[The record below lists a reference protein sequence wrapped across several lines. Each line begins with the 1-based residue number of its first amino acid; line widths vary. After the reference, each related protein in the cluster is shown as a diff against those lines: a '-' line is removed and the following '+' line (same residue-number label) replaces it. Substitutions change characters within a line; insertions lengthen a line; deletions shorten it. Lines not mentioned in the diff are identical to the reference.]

1 MFRKILIFSTI
12 LILLAC
18 LANGS
23 DKYKKY
29 EISSNDDYL
38 IKVSFSDGQ
47 TILTL
52 YGEKEN
58 ETLVFDRDDV
68 AFKDDTVFVKGT
80 AVLCSQG
87 FFSPDGL
94 LTIKEIS
101 KVKMETDQ
109 SGKIEIFLTKKS
121 EKASAFVRSR
131 SKNKFGLNQNVKV
144 DSEEFI
150 RGSAVSFWS
159 NINIEGEVN
168 GHVIAFFG
176 DIDISDR
183 AIIRGNVLAVNG
195 NVNHA
200 KNSTVYGEIRAT
212 NIKDK
217 RRYTKTWRVNLNFR
231 NLTSICKF
239 NYNRIDG
246 AAPYFGYKYI
256 NSDSTLPE
264 ISAVAG
270 YAFASKRWLY
280 EVGLKQFLFKNK
292 SLQIG
297 GSFYKKLASHDDWI
311 ISEKEN
317 TLFALLA
324 TEDYKDYYEAEGG
337 YIYSKYKF
345 PFEIDF
351 EVGYQIEK
359 HRWLDAHK
367 NLWSLAGGSKRF
379 SENFSTVSQP
389 IYFASTNQI
398 MNDMDFKSLIF
409 KLNYNAI
416 GNEYYPINS
425 FLSFRADFEITPYNW
440 RNKLDYTMNR
450 LSAEVTRYQN
460 INKNSGLIFRMAY
473 GRIGY
478 KCETTLSYYH
488 LPMHKLFFLGGLGS
502 LRGYDHKEY
511 YGSEFWM
518 GSFDYRIKFP
528 AASWDSWLFYD
539 VGQIGYSD
547 KESTTEVKNSVG
559 IGLSFTDIIRLN
571 VAKRLDRSKDTMK
584 LYVRMKHQF

>member
-1 MFRKILIFSTI
+1 MLQKILIFSTI

-18 LANGS
+18 QVNGY

-29 EISSNDDYL
+29 EISSNENYL

-68 AFKDDTVFVKGT
+68 AFKDDTVFVKEIP
-80 AVLCSQG
+80 VLCSQG

-94 LTIKEIS
+94 LTTKEIS

-131 SKNKFGLNQNVKV
+131 SKNKFGLNQNITV

-150 RGSAVSFWS
+150 RGSAISFWS
-159 NINIEGEVN
+159 NITIEGEVN

-231 NLTSICKF
+231 NLTSLAAF
-239 NYNRIDG
+239 RYNRIDG
-246 AAPYFGYKYI
+246 AAPYLGYRYI

-264 ISAVAG
+264 LSVLAG
-270 YAFASKRWLY
+270 YGFASKRWRY
-280 EVGLKQFLFKNK
+280 NIGLKQYLLKNK

-311 ISEKEN
+311 ISENEN
-317 TLFALLA
+317 TLFALFA

-337 YIYSKYKF
+337 YVFAKYKF
-345 PFEIDF
+345 PYNIDF
-351 EVGYQIEK
+351 EFGYQIENHK
-359 HRWLDAHK
+359 WLDAHK

-379 SENFSTVSQP
+379 RDNFSTVTHFG
-389 IYFASTNQI
+389 YFFNTGYFIN
-398 MNDMDFKSLIF
+398 NMDFKSLIF
-409 KLNYNAI
+409 KLAYNMN
-416 GNEYYPINS
+416 GKEQFPINS
-425 FLSFRADFEITPYNW
+425 FFSFRTDLEITPFNGLRYY
-440 RNKLDYTMNR
+440 DYTLYR
-450 LSAEVTRYQN
+450 ITAQATRYQT
-460 INKNSGLIFRMAY
+460 INRKSGLIIRLAY
-473 GRIGY
+473 GTVGDN
-478 KCETTLSYYH
+478 KTLPSPWDIPIY
-488 LPMHKLFFLGGLGS
+488 KLFYLGGLGT
-502 LRGYDHKEY
+502 LRGYDHKEF
-511 YGSEFWM
+511 YGTEFWLTNIE
-518 GSFDYRIKFP
+518 YRINFP
-528 AASWDSWLFYD
+528 AASWNTWLFYD
-539 VGQIGYSD
+539 AGQIGKLD
-547 KESTTEVKNSVG
+547 RMNVTEVKNSVG
-559 IGLSFTDIIRLN
+559 IGLTFSDIIRINL
-571 VAKRLDRSKDTMK
+571 AKRLDRSNDTVK